1 MDRVRDPIRKITLT
15 GLLLALVIIFTRF
28 LSIQNI
34 PVIPFVRISIGP
46 ALIIFSSIYLGPIYG
61 AIIGAGSD
69 ILGIVMVPNALG
81 YSINPLFTLAYG
93 LLGVLPWVI
102 YKLVKLIK
110 KPQISY
116 ICSISALFL
125 LLAGLSIFLFTTDSF
140 TLFGSTYSFELW
152 QKFLIVGLS
161 LVLSIGSMVAVY
173 FTNRMFNRKFSELEI
188 SPYSV
193 AFASLVSEFL
203 ILLILNSIFKMIFFE
218 VSFLVVFFAQAIV
231 FFIDIPLNTLIITY
245 LLLLLKK
252 IAK

>member
-102 YKLVKLIK
+102 YKLVKLVK

-125 LLAGLSIFLFTTDSF
+125 LLVGLSIFLFTTDSF

-161 LVLSIGSMVAVY
+161 LVLSVASMVAVY
-173 FTNRMFNRKFSELEI
+173 FTNRMFNRKFSDLEI